1 MAWVFTFVGLIGL
14 GLLLYAEARL
24 PRQRRIP
31 KMVASTAFIAVA
43 LAVGALDSTFGTI
56 MLVGLVFSWFGDLF
70 LSYDGRTPFVAG
82 LAVFLTGHVA
92 YVTAFANRG
101 LGDQFYIPVVAVI
114 IVAIP
119 VARWLLPT
127 VPKELKGPVIA
138 YMAIISAMVATA
150 VSTNALSADWRI
162 PAGAV
167 AFYLSDIGVARERF
181 ARPGLINR
189 MLGLPLYF
197 GGQLLL
203 AWASGG

>member
-1 MAWVFTFVGLIGL
+1 VAWVFTFVCLIGL
-14 GLLLYAEARL
+14 GSLLYAEARS

-43 LAVGALDSTFGTI
+43 SAVGALDSTFGTI

-82 LAVFLTGHVA
+82 LTVFLAGHVA
-92 YVTAFANRG
+92 YVAAFANRG

-127 VPKELKGPVIA
+127 VPKELKAPIIA

-162 PAGAV
+162 PVGAV

>member
-1 MAWVFTFVGLIGL
+1 MAWVFTLVCLIGL

-24 PRQRRIP
+24 PGQRRIP

-70 LSYDGRTPFVAG
+70 LSFDGRTPFVAG
-82 LAVFLTGHVA
+82 LAVFLAGHVA

-101 LGDQFYIPVVAVI
+101 LDDQLYIPVVAVI
-114 IVAIP
+114 VVAIP

-150 VSTNALSADWRI
+150 VSTNELSADWRI
-162 PAGAV
+162 PVGAM

-181 ARPGLINR
+181 AHPGLINR

-203 AWASGG
+203 AWASGA